1 MAFASWNQQPVNE
14 STLLHQEE
22 IQNPT
27 KALAKTFGYMAI
39 GVGIT
44 GVVAVLLGFLFGNW
58 LGNADLDAF
67 NTAAMVYIGLLIGSF
82 IGMLIDSVVISAVVA
97 RGKHSVWPAYIV
109 YTVLMG
115 VFISAFLVV
124 GIDFWTMGEALAIAM
139 VAFGG
144 MFLIGY
150 FSKINL
156 NPLGLVAIGL
166 LFMVILFGSFW
177 GIMFAVTGGNIAIF
191 DLVFSLVVCGLFM
204 IIAAVDAYNIKRIL
218 ASGDATNN
226 ICLYCAY
233 IMYCDFVVIFIRV
246 LYILAKLKSR

>member
-204 IIAAVDAYNIKRIL
+204 IIAAVDAYNIKHIL

>member
-44 GVVAVLLGFLFGNW
+44 GAVAVLLGFLFGRI
-58 LGNADLDAF
+58 LGTADLDTF
-67 NTAAMVYIGLLIGSF
+67 NTAAGVYIGILIASF
-82 IGMLIDSVVISAVVA
+82 IGMLIDSIVISAVVA
-97 RGKHSVWPAYIV
+97 RGRTSVWPAYIV

-115 VFISAFLVV
+115 AFISAFLVI

-166 LFMVILFGSFW
+166 LFMTILFGSFW
-177 GIMFAVTGGNIAIF
+177 GIMFAATGAIAVF
-191 DLVFSLVVCGLFM
+191 DLVFSLIVCGLFM

-218 ASGDATNN
+218 ANGDATNN

-233 IMYCDFVVIFIRV
+233 IMYCDFIVIFIRV

>member
-82 IGMLIDSVVISAVVA
+82 IGMLIDSVAISAVVA